1 MKSEWYYKSY
11 CVPKDCHKWNRF
23 MGQEILRGNLA
34 DFGFALQCTIK
45 IYYEEKT
52 LIWENSIL
60 VILSR
65 FVDYKYCFSVYSS
78 MLNNQYMVQNLEVH
92 LNNCNLT

>member
-1 MKSEWYYKSY
+1 
-11 CVPKDCHKWNRF
+11 

-60 VILSR
+60 VILSW
-65 FVDYKYCFSVYSS
+65 FLDYKYFFVNISVYSS

-92 LNNCNLT
+92 LNNCNLR